1 MNRYLEKIARSEVKE
16 HQSRVIDKLE
26 NNSVVA
32 AHSMGS
38 GKTLTA
44 LLAAEKAQKKYPNE
58 HVTAIVPASLVS
70 NMKDQAVQH
79 GVDLD
84 MDRFEVTTYDKA
96 SNDVN
101 RLRQKNHSLIIVDE
115 AHKLR
120 NKDTKRSS
128 EIEKVLKSSRKSLL
142 LSGTPSYNK
151 PEDIAVLVNKA
162 AGIKVLPD
170 TAKDFEDRFI
180 GRRKVEPGFFAKHVL
195 GVEPGEVTY
204 LKNQGELREALNKY
218 IDAYDAQEHNAGD
231 FPTAHHRI
239 VKVNMSPEQK
249 RMYKFLE
256 DDMPAPIK
264 WKIRLGLPL
273 SKKESSNL
281 NAFSTGV
288 RQVSNSTKPYSQNP
302 DREPLSPKQLK
313 MADSIE
319 EKMLS
324 DKNYRGIS
332 YSNYIESGLKPLS
345 EELHR
350 RGISHAI
357 YDGSLSQREKDSV
370 VDKYNKGE
378 IKQLLISSS
387 GAEGLNTKGTKLV
400 QVMEPHFNKSKIDQV
415 VARAVRYKSHEHLPE
430 EERHVD
436 VEHYHSIM
444 EPGIIDKVIGQKTK
458 TIDEYLHEASETK
471 DKLRSD
477 IMALTKAAG
486 IKMNRYLEKI
496 AEASDYAVPVTV
508 GAGLGAL
515 YGGGLSKM
523 RRSAADIDLRT
534 AEDFAKHMETF
545 NQGNTEALKTAY
557 ENRAAATLERNRIY
571 KKSKYLVPIGVLAGG
586 AIGGIAYSDIRNRL
600 LNKKA
605 EASDYALPVAVG
617 AGLGAGVGHLA
628 NKGLIHAR
636 GEDFNRELHRFADID
651 KKHSDAMSE
660 YFRRNRMSPEAE
672 NKLLDRMDALA
683 TKRDASRE
691 ALKTI
696 NYAAEHL
703 RLNHNKYLKAAAA
716 AGSLAGLGIAMNKSA
731 SDEYSIALPTVY
743 GAAGAGIG
751 ARAASNYLMN
761 RIDPLQQEHD
771 AIKIWKEHALSEADQ
786 AGAHVAPAYEE
797 LGRLREAGAGQ
808 HILDAQRAKADRLYD
823 LHKEKLRQVQRNA
836 AGLSKMD
843 DLAGRIAKYTK
854 IKNPAMI
861 GAGLLAGGIGAGVG
875 RLHGRSIDAEIANA
889 YQ

>member
-128 EIEKVLKSSRKSLL
+128 QIEKVLKSSRKSLL

-162 AGIKVLPD
+162 AGTKILPD

-180 GRRKVEPGFFAKHVL
+180 GRRKVEPGLFAKHVL

-204 LKNQGELREALNKY
+204 LKNQGELREVLNKY

-239 VKVNMSPEQK
+239 IKVNMSPEQK

-496 AEASDYAVPVTV
+496 AETSDYVVPVTV
-508 GAGLGAL
+508 GAGLGA
-515 YGGGLSKM
+515 GL
-523 RRSAADIDLRT
+523 
-534 AEDFAKHMETF
+534 
-545 NQGNTEALKTAY
+545 
-557 ENRAAATLERNRIY
+557 
-571 KKSKYLVPIGVLAGG
+571 
-586 AIGGIAYSDIRNRL
+586 
-600 LNKKA
+600 
-605 EASDYALPVAVG
+605 
-617 AGLGAGVGHLA
+617 GHLA
-628 NKGLIHAR
+628 NKGLIHAK
-636 GEDFNRELHRFADID
+636 GMDFNKELHRFADVD
-651 KKHSDAMSE
+651 KKHSDVMSE

-672 NKLLDRMDALA
+672 KKLLDRMDALA

-696 NYAAEHL
+696 NDTAEHL

-716 AGSLAGLGIAMNKSA
+716 AGGLAGLGIAMNKSA
-731 SDEYSIALPTVY
+731 SDEYSTALPVIY

-751 ARAASNYLMN
+751 ARAASKYLMN
-761 RIDPLQQEHD
+761 KINPLQQEHD
-771 AIKIWKEHALSEADQ
+771 AIKSWREHGLHYALSEADRV
-786 AGAHVAPAYEE
+786 GAHVAPAYEE

-808 HILDAQRAKADRLYD
+808 STLDAQRAKADRLYD
-823 LHKEKLRQVQRNA
+823 LHKEKLKQVNYQVQRNA

-861 GAGLLAGGIGAGVG
+861 GAGLLAGGIGVGVG
-875 RLHGRSIDAEIANA
+875 RLQGRSVDAEIANA
-889 YQ
+889 YK

>member
-128 EIEKVLKSSRKSLL
+128 QIEKVLKSSRKSLL
-142 LSGTPSYNK
+142 LSGTPSYNR

-180 GRRKVEPGFFAKHVL
+180 GRRKVEPGFLAKHVL

-231 FPTAHHRI
+231 FPTAHHRVI
-239 VKVNMSPEQK
+239 KVNMSPEQK

-486 IKMNRYLEKI
+486 INMNRYLEKI
-496 AEASDYAVPVTV
+496 AESSDYVV
-508 GAGLGAL
+508 
-515 YGGGLSKM
+515 
-523 RRSAADIDLRT
+523 
-534 AEDFAKHMETF
+534 
-545 NQGNTEALKTAY
+545 
-557 ENRAAATLERNRIY
+557 
-571 KKSKYLVPIGVLAGG
+571 
-586 AIGGIAYSDIRNRL
+586 
-600 LNKKA
+600 
-605 EASDYALPVAVG
+605 PVAVG
-617 AGLGAGVGHLA
+617 AGLGVGVGHLA
-628 NKGLIHAR
+628 NKGLVHAR
-636 GEDFNRELHRFADID
+636 GEDFNKELHRFADVD
-651 KKHSDAMSE
+651 KKHSDVLGE

-672 NKLLDRMDALA
+672 EKLLDRMDALA

-696 NYAAEHL
+696 NDTAEHL

-716 AGSLAGLGIAMNKSA
+716 AGSLAGLGIAMSKSA
-731 SDEYSIALPTVY
+731 SDEYSTALPVLY

-751 ARAASNYLMN
+751 ARVASNHLMSK
-761 RIDPLQQEHD
+761 IDPLQQEHD
-771 AIKIWKEHALSEADQ
+771 AIKSWQEPGLKYALSEADRV
-786 AGAHVAPAYEE
+786 GAHVAPAYEE
-797 LGRLREAGAGQ
+797 LGRLSEAGAGQ

-823 LHKEKLRQVQRNA
+823 LHKEKLRQVGDQVQRSA
-836 AGLSKMD
+836 AGLSKMN

-861 GAGLLAGGIGAGVG
+861 GAGLLTGGIGAGVG
-875 RLHGRSIDAEIANA
+875 RLQGKSIDAEIANA

>member
-1 MNRYLEKIARSEVKE
+1 MNNRYLEKIARSEVKE

-162 AGIKVLPD
+162 AGTKILPD

-180 GRRKVEPGFFAKHVL
+180 GRRKVEPGLFAKHVL

-204 LKNQGELREALNKY
+204 LKNQGELREVLNKY

-239 VKVNMSPEQK
+239 IKVNMSPEQK

-444 EPGIIDKVIGQKTK
+444 EPGSIDKVIGQKTK

-496 AEASDYAVPVTV
+496 AETSDYVVPV
-508 GAGLGAL
+508 
-515 YGGGLSKM
+515 S
-523 RRSAADIDLRT
+523 
-534 AEDFAKHMETF
+534 
-545 NQGNTEALKTAY
+545 
-557 ENRAAATLERNRIY
+557 
-571 KKSKYLVPIGVLAGG
+571 
-586 AIGGIAYSDIRNRL
+586 
-600 LNKKA
+600 
-605 EASDYALPVAVG
+605 VG
-617 AGLGAGVGHLA
+617 AGLGAGAGYGVHQGLMNRAVAEHDASVAALDSAKATYNERVELIKQMRANPPDVRSVIPYMNHQSKIQSLA
-628 NKGLIHAR
+628 
-636 GEDFNRELHRFADID
+636 E
-651 KKHSDAMSE
+651 
-660 YFRRNRMSPEAE
+660 E
-672 NKLLDRMDALA
+672 NKALRA
-683 TKRDASRE
+683 TKKSLEE
-691 ALKTI
+691 AIEVART
-696 NYAAEHL
+696 
-703 RLNHNKYLKAAAA
+703 RLARVKGGGKVAIG
-716 AGSLAGLGIAMNKSA
+716 AGLVGGAGLAGLGAYMHKAA
-731 SDEYSIALPTVY
+731 SEGYGTALPVVY
-743 GAAGAGIG
+743 GTAGDL
-751 ARAASNYLMN
+751 N
-761 RIDPLQQEHD
+761 
-771 AIKIWKEHALSEADQ
+771 
-786 AGAHVAPAYEE
+786 
-797 LGRLREAGAGQ
+797 
-808 HILDAQRAKADRLYD
+808 DR
-823 LHKEKLRQVQRNA
+823 N
-836 AGLSKMD
+836 
-843 DLAGRIAKYTK
+843 T
-854 IKNPAMI
+854 
-861 GAGLLAGGIGAGVG
+861 
-875 RLHGRSIDAEIANA
+875 
-889 YQ
+889 